1 MDSVNRFG
9 PNYSMSNA
17 RAAPRR
23 LLHLAVLLSVVF
35 PTAAFGQEA
44 EDEWGVDVRG
54 FALGTYSGRT
64 TGHLPSGSEGRALLL
79 GEERLRLDLTGWTD
93 AAEAEVRIKLD
104 GIHDSVAD
112 DVDLDLREA
121 YLDYTTG
128 DLDFRL
134 GRQIATWG
142 VGDLLFIN
150 DVFPKD
156 WVSFFSGRP
165 LEYLKIGVD
174 GLRARYSSNLLN
186 AELLAVPRFEPDT
199 LPTPKRFFLHDDYGS
214 VTNRGE
220 DLPDTTLGNT
230 EIGLRLYRKF
240 GSFDLS
246 AYAYRGRWRSPGQR
260 PDDPNNPTR
269 VTSIYPPLSVYG
281 LSAQGQALGG
291 VLSLEGGYYDSRDD
305 RDGDDLAIP
314 NSQVRLLAGYQKQ
327 LWKDFTLGAQYYA
340 EIMSDF
346 DAYKRSLPAG
356 FAHKE
361 RYRDIVTVRLTQ
373 FLQHETWKL
382 SLFAFYGP
390 AENDYL
396 LRPQVSY
403 KVTDSLSVAL
413 GGNLFG
419 GDDRTTFF
427 GQFDQDDNA
436 YINLRYD
443 F

>member
-1 MDSVNRFG
+1 
-9 PNYSMSNA
+9 MSKA
-17 RAAPRR
+17 FAASR
-23 LLHLAVLLSVVF
+23 LLSPVAVSLSVVISA
-35 PTAAFGQEA
+35 AAFAQEP

-54 FALGTYSGRT
+54 FALGNYSGRT

-93 AAEAEVRIKLD
+93 AVEAEARIKLD
-104 GIHDSVAD
+104 GIHDAVAD
-112 DVDLDLREA
+112 DLEIDLREA
-121 YLDYTTG
+121 YLDYTAG
-128 DLDFRL
+128 DFDFRF
-134 GRQIATWG
+134 GRQITTWG

-165 LEYLKIGVD
+165 LEYLKTGVD
-174 GLRARYSSNLLN
+174 GLRARYSSDVVN
-186 AELLAVPRFEPDT
+186 AELLAIPRFEPDI
-199 LPTPKRFFLHDDYGS
+199 LPTSKRFFLQDDFAS
-214 VTNRGE
+214 VTNRDE

-260 PDDPNNPTR
+260 ADDPNNATR

-305 RDGDDLAIP
+305 RDGDDLAVP
-314 NSQVRLLAGYQKQ
+314 NSQALFLVGYQKQ

-340 EIMSDF
+340 KIMSDF
-346 DAYKRSLPAG
+346 GAYKRSLPSG
-356 FAHKE
+356 FVQKE
-361 RYRDIVTVRLTQ
+361 EYRDIVTLRLTQ
-373 FLQHETWKL
+373 YLEHETWKL
-382 SLFAFYGP
+382 SLFVFYSP
-390 AENDYL
+390 ADNDYL
-396 LRPQVSY
+396 LQPQVAY
-403 KVTDSLSVAL
+403 KASDTLSAAVGA
-413 GGNLFG
+413 NVFG
-419 GDDRTTFF
+419 GKKRTTFF
-427 GQFDQDDNA
+427 GQFDQNDNA

>member
-1 MDSVNRFG
+1 MLNIL
-9 PNYSMSNA
+9 
-17 RAAPRR
+17 AALRR
-23 LLHLAVLLSVVF
+23 LSNLVVLVFVVF
-35 PTAAFGQEA
+35 STAVFGQEA

-64 TGHLPSGSEGRALLL
+64 TGHLPSGPEGRALLL
-79 GEERLRLDLTGWTD
+79 GEERARLDLTGWTD
-93 AAEAEVRIKLD
+93 AVEAEARIKLD
-104 GIHDSVAD
+104 GIHDGVAD
-112 DVDLDLREA
+112 DFDLDLREA

-150 DVFPKD
+150 DVFPKN

-165 LEYLKIGVD
+165 LEYLKTGVD
-174 GLRARYSSNLLN
+174 GFRARYSSDVLN
-186 AELLAVPRFEPDT
+186 AELLAIPRFEPDT
-199 LPTPKRFFLHDDYGS
+199 LPTSKRFFLHDDFPS
-214 VTNRGE
+214 VTNRE
-220 DLPDTTLGNT
+220 ENFPDTTLANT
-230 EIGLRLYRKF
+230 EIGLRLYRRI
-240 GSFDLS
+240 GGFDVS
-246 AYAYRGRWRSPGQR
+246 AHAYRGRWRAPGQR
-260 PDDPNNPTR
+260 ADNPNNATR

-305 RDGDDLAIP
+305 RDGDDPAVP
-314 NSQVRLLAGYQKQ
+314 NSQGRLLAGYQKQ

-346 DAYKRSLPAG
+346 GAYKRSLPAG
-356 FAHKE
+356 FSRKE
-361 RYRDIVTVRLTQ
+361 RYRDIVTLRLTQ
-373 FLQHETWKL
+373 LLKHQTWKL
-382 SLFAFYGP
+382 SLFVFYSP

-396 LRPQVSY
+396 LQPQVTY
-403 KVTDSLSVAL
+403 KVSDSLSVAF
-413 GGNLFG
+413 GGNVFG
-419 GDDRTTFF
+419 GEKRTTFF

-436 YINLRYD
+436 YLNLRYD